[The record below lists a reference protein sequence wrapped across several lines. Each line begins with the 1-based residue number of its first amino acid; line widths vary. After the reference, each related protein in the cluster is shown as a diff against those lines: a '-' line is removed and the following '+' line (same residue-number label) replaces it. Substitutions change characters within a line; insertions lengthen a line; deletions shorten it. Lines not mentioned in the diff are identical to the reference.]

1 MPHTMPVFPTHVGV
15 FLPWGCLFARC
26 CGLPHARGG
35 VSKRVIAKH
44 GLIRSSPR
52 TWGCFHRAR
61 PRHARQGVFPTHVGV
76 FLVGTHSLP
85 AALGLP
91 HARGGVSQAQ
101 RLCAAHRVSSPRTWG
116 CFQLGQHIRHFAQVL
131 PTHVGVFLVLWALR
145 RSGWRLPHARGGV
158 SNLPTLRPSLL
169 LSSPRT
175 WGCFRRWPP
184 VAGTPEVFPTHVG
197 VFPGD
202 GGPRISP
209 RSLPH
214 ARGGVSVS
222 G

>member
-1 MPHTMPVFPTHVGV
+1 MFLTSTASSAWSTSLPHARGGVSDAALRVPDGGLSSPRTWGCFLMPHTMPVFPTHVGV

-116 CFQLGQHIRHFAQVL
+116 CFQ
-131 PTHVGVFLVLWALR
+131 
-145 RSGWRLPHARGGV
+145 
-158 SNLPTLRPSLL
+158 PSDTA
-169 LSSPRT
+169 PV
-175 WGCFRRWPP
+175 P
-184 VAGTPEVFPTHVG
+184 VAVFPTHVG
-197 VFPGD
+197 VFPKM
-202 GGPRISP
+202 
-209 RSLPH
+209 
-214 ARGGVSVS
+214 AAS
-222 G
+222 GWHP